1 MHLHTYIDI
10 HMQTCTSVHIHIG
23 VYAHAHIHMSSQ
35 MNTQVHTHTCT
46 SAVWFYMLL
55 WTSYLVSLF
64 ADIQIFIN
72 SDTPD
77 IYETLNIVVLSGI
90 SKTGLI
96 KIKELICF
104 TTEPKSNSRQA
115 NRWVLCFAFLDAQV
129 CWVGGNAT
137 KFYTSEMK
145 S

>member
-1 MHLHTYIDI
+1 M
-10 HMQTCTSVHIHIG
+10 
-23 VYAHAHIHMSSQ
+23 
-35 MNTQVHTHTCT
+35 
-46 SAVWFYMLL
+46 
-55 WTSYLVSLF
+55 VSLF

-115 NRWVLCFAFLDAQV
+115 NR
-129 CWVGGNAT
+129 
-137 KFYTSEMK
+137 
-145 S
+145 